1 MNKYLEMGNNENI
14 LMLAI
19 QFQIK
24 NDTSLI
30 LLNNLHRQL
39 EMNKTKKIIY
49 LRNKFFD
56 CTKIIK
62 SKRIIDFKMKKSK
75 KYYIVS
81 EKTK

>member
-39 EMNKTKKIIY
+39 EMNKTKK
-49 LRNKFFD
+49 
-56 CTKIIK
+56 
-62 SKRIIDFKMKKSK
+62 S
-75 KYYIVS
+75 YI
-81 EKTK
+81 